1 MMDGITRESIIEA
14 ARQAGKSQDSP
25 ISRGDF
31 SRLTGISK
39 YHIYRLFPDGGWGE
53 VKRLAGLESHPKENR
68 PLADNELLTE
78 FHRVAEESGSI
89 PTWSVFASRAKF
101 SADVVRRRFGGLQ
114 GTLKQYREWL
124 LENDPDSPLL
134 QKLSAKSKH
143 EVVSPPSTE
152 IAPKKI
158 PEWRKTSG
166 TEFGPPID
174 FRGLRHAPINELG
187 VVFLFGM
194 ISYELGFLVEAIHA
208 SFPDCEA
215 KRCIDQNRNRWQRVS
230 IEFEFRSS
238 SFQSHGH
245 DPSQCDIIVCW
256 ENDWANCPIEVIEL
270 RSVLDRLE

>member
-1 MMDGITRESIIEA
+1 MEEITREKIIEA
-14 ARQAGKSQDSP
+14 AKKAGKLQNSP
-25 ISRGDF
+25 ISRADF
-31 SRLTGISK
+31 MRLTGISQ
-39 YHIYRLFPDGGWGE
+39 YHIYRLFPDGGWDE

-68 PLADNELLTE
+68 PLTDEDLLSE
-78 FHRVAEESGSI
+78 FHRVASELGTI
-89 PTWSVFASRAKF
+89 PTWPVFSSRADI

-114 GTLKQYREWL
+114 GTLTRYREWL
-124 LENDPDSPLL
+124 SVNDASSPLL
-134 QKLSAKSKH
+134 EIIRAKSKH
-143 EVVSPPSTE
+143 EIVSPPMPE
-152 IAPKKI
+152 IISKKL
-158 PEWRKTSG
+158 PEWKKTSG
-166 TEFGPPID
+166 IEFGPPID

-230 IEFEFRSS
+230 IEFEYRTS

-245 DPSQCDIIVCW
+245 DLRLCDIIVCW
-256 ENDWANCPIEVIEL
+256 ENDWPDCPIEVIEL